1 MGHFFISAFY
11 NRPVAQ
17 VIQFYCFCIKID
29 FRGAVGDIL
38 SCFHS
43 VTLCN
48 AESTACSL
56 LLFRLFLLCSAIV
69 AHLQLSGE

>member
-1 MGHFFISAFY
+1 MGHFFIYAFY
-11 NRPVAQ
+11 NGPVTHA
-17 VIQFYCFCIKID
+17 VQFYYFCIKFD
-29 FRGAVGDIL
+29 FRGIVGNIL

-56 LLFRLFLLCSAIV
+56 LFFRLFLLCSAIV

>member
-1 MGHFFISAFY
+1 MGHFFIPAFY
-11 NRPVAQ
+11 NGPVTQ
-17 VIQFYCFCIKID
+17 VMQFCYFCIKID

-56 LLFRLFLLCSAIV
+56 LCVLSVEVCMGLLKCC
-69 AHLQLSGE
+69 